1 MIRWLL
7 IAAALLLLFLLALY
21 PLAHAHD
28 SWISRQR
35 ITDPASGEW
44 CCNMIDCRVEEV
56 REVRGGY
63 STQGG
68 DVVPYSRVI
77 PKSPDGQWWRCRYMG
92 GEKVGKTR
100 CLIGPPPG
108 S

>member
-1 MIRWLL
+1 MTRTLSL
-7 IAAALLLLFLLALY
+7 TLAFLFVPSLV
-21 PLAHAHD
+21 HAHD

-44 CCNMIDCRVEEV
+44 CCNMNDCQPEQV

-100 CLIGPPPG
+100 CLIGPPPAT
-108 S
+108 

>member
-44 CCNMIDCRVEEV
+44 CCNMIDCRVE
-56 REVRGGY
+56 
-63 STQGG
+63 
-68 DVVPYSRVI
+68 D
-77 PKSPDGQWWRCRYMG
+77 
-92 GEKVGKTR
+92 
-100 CLIGPPPG
+100 
-108 S
+108 